1 MSLLDDLIK
10 SKTIKSYLKYVN
22 IIEENSDEIRLLDV
36 LKNESI
42 SMTLNEKDYL
52 VKKIFELDDN
62 YPLNLF
68 TDNKYFKYNELEFFN
83 SNDGDV
89 NNSIFSKI
97 NYTSSI
103 LGKYKLINI
112 LTNPKTNGKILNQR
126 KKLIEKCSR
135 SNLKERCSK
144 ISELEGDVL
153 WFFKEKPEEINNM
166 LSMIYFDNFWNKWF
180 NDNQLILNIYFNFKL
195 IIIPLYGLLFPVI
208 IIILPYIILKNI
220 LKMDVS
226 FSLYWKII
234 KKIYFTGTGITTV
247 FSNFSKL
254 FNFENKKEK
263 TFTEQIVNVVIQF
276 FTYLSKSNFGVII
289 YYLFTGISYI
299 YGLYTTLDYSYS
311 YLKIIKF
318 FNEKINKVV
327 EFIYEIKE
335 IYKEFKYFDNDE
347 IKEKF
352 EGKLDSKD
360 IENLLDID
368 YKKEVSYLFSDK
380 GCVLKNFYFI
390 QKNYKE
396 LKVYLDY
403 YSYIDAWSSVSYLY
417 KEKNLSLPIFV
428 KHNKPYIKL
437 EQFNNIGIDNSVKN
451 DIVMKDKN
459 LIITGPN
466 ASGKST
472 FLKSMITNII
482 LGQTICVSSSDK
494 FILTP
499 FKHINTYLNIPDCQ
513 GKESLFQ
520 AEMNRCYNQIELLK
534 KTKKNAFVFTIM
546 DEIFVSTNY
555 QEGVSGAYAISK
567 KMGTF
572 DNSLCIVSTHFPI
585 LCKVFDNTPKFKNYY
600 FSIEENNKKTYKIKE
615 GFSKQHMA
623 LELLNRKG
631 FDKDIIQ
638 NSKKMFNY
646 LKKKI

>member
-10 SKTIKSYLKYVN
+10 SDTIKSHFKKFN
-22 IIEENSDEIRLLDV
+22 IIDENNDDTKLLNV
-36 LKNESI
+36 LKNESE

-52 VKKIFELDDN
+52 VKKIFELDDK

-103 LGKYKLINI
+103 SGKYKLINI
-112 LTNPKTNGKILNQR
+112 LTNPTINGKILNQR
-126 KKLIEKCSR
+126 KKLIEKCST
-135 SNLKERCSK
+135 SNLKEKCARISK
-144 ISELEGDVL
+144 LEGDVL

-166 LSMIYFDNFWNKWF
+166 LNMIYFDNFWNKWF
-180 NDNQLILNIYFNFKL
+180 NHNQLILNIYFNFKL
-195 IIIPLYGLLFPVI
+195 IFIPLYGLLFPI
-208 IIILPYIILKNI
+208 IIIICPYIILKNF
-220 LKMDVS
+220 LKVDVTFS
-226 FSLYWKII
+226 FYWKII
-234 KKIYFTGTGITTV
+234 KKIYFTGTGFTTL
-247 FSNFSKL
+247 FNNFSKL
-254 FNFENKKEK
+254 FNYENKKNKTLTEK
-263 TFTEQIVNVVIQF
+263 IVTVIINF
-276 FTYLSKSNFGVII
+276 FKYISNSNFGLII
-289 YYLFTGISYI
+289 YYMFTISSYLYGI
-299 YGLYTTLDYSYS
+299 YTTLDYSYS

-327 EFIYEIKE
+327 EFIYEIKK

-347 IKEKF
+347 LKEKF
-352 EGKLDSKD
+352 EGQLDNEN
-360 IENLLDID
+360 IENLLEID

-380 GCVLKNFYFI
+380 GCILKNFYYI

-396 LKVYLDY
+396 LKPYLDY
-403 YSYIDAWSSVSYLY
+403 YSYIDVWSSVSYLY

-451 DIVMKDKN
+451 NIIMKDKN

-482 LGQTICVSSSDK
+482 LAQTLCVSSSDK

-534 KTKKNAFVFTIM
+534 KTNINEFVFTIM

-567 KMGTF
+567 KMASF

-585 LCKVFDNTPKFKNYY
+585 LCKVFDNTHKFKNYY
-600 FSIEENNKKTYKIKE
+600 FSIEKNNKKTYKIKE
-615 GFSKQHMA
+615 GFSKQHIA

-631 FDKDIIQ
+631 FDKDIIY
-638 NSKKMFNY
+638 NSKKMFCHLN
-646 LKKKI
+646 KKI